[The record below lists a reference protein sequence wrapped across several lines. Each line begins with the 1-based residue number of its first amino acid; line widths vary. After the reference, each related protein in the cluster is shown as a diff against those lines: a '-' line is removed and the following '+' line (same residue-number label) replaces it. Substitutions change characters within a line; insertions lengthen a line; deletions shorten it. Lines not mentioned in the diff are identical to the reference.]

1 MGGPENDNLDKI
13 SYFTPHCVDFGT
25 VLFLFVVKE
34 SICASFEKIR
44 PSVFVINGRLSQNW
58 SMRALCV

>member
-25 VLFLFVVKE
+25 ALFLFVVKE
-34 SICASFEKIR
+34 FICASFEKIG
-44 PSVFVINGRLSQNW
+44 PSVFVK
-58 SMRALCV
+58 MAV